1 MPYKDPETRKIKN
14 REYGKKYYENN
25 KRVVQDAVNALR
37 RKNRAKWLEY
47 KSTLVCSRCG
57 ASHPAIIDFHHPTR
71 DGSKK
76 DVNRLVMDNCFAQA
90 YEEVKRCE
98 VLCANCHRIEHFNE
112 HQAIRAYNRSMR
124 KEDPEDDLEQG
135 P

>member
-1 MPYKDPETRKIKN
+1 
-14 REYGKKYYENN
+14 
-25 KRVVQDAVNALR
+25 
-37 RKNRAKWLEY
+37 
-47 KSTLVCSRCG
+47 
-57 ASHPAIIDFHHPTR
+57 
-71 DGSKK
+71 
-76 DVNRLVMDNCFAQA
+76 VMDNCFSQA
-90 YEEVKRCE
+90 YEEVKKCE

>member
-1 MPYKDPETRKIKN
+1 MPYKDPKVRKVKN

-25 KRVVQDAVNALR
+25 KRVIQDAVNALR

-47 KSTLVCSRCG
+47 KSTLTCVRCG

-71 DGSKK
+71 DGTKK

-90 YEEVKRCE
+90 YAEVKKCE

-112 HQAIRAYNRSMR
+112 HQAIRAYNRSLN
-124 KEDPEDDLEQG
+124 KEEL
-135 P
+135 